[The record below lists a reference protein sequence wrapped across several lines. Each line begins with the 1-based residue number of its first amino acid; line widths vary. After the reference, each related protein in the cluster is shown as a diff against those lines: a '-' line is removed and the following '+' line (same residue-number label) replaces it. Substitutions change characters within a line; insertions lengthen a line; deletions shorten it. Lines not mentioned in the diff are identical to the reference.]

1 MKHPVCE
8 HYVPHGGQWV
18 QSLTSIAANYNNI
31 QSLWEVAVSSVSN
44 TEMKARIQGVQS
56 QMKTFKFLFNLIL
69 SELILQH
76 TDKLSQTLQQ
86 PQLSSVE
93 GHGVAMLTVKT
104 IGHLQMEDNFEL
116 LWKKAEMMR
125 NQFYVDEPNLGR
137 RKKVPKRLD

>member
-1 MKHPVCE
+1 MRAE
-8 HYVPHGGQWV
+8 
-18 QSLTSIAANYNNI
+18 SLASIAANYNNI
-31 QSLWEVAVSSVSN
+31 QSLWEVAVSSASN

-69 SELILQH
+69 SELILRH

-104 IGHLQMEDNFEL
+104 IGQILRTEDNF
-116 LWKKAEMMR
+116 
-125 NQFYVDEPNLGR
+125 
-137 RKKVPKRLD
+137 